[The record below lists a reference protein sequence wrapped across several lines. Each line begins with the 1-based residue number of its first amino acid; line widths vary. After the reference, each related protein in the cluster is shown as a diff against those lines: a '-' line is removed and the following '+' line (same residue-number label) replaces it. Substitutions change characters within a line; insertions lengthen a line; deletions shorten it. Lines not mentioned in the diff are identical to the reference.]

1 MNYKSII
8 SLVLRLVIAYAF
20 IQWGIF
26 KLMADPTALAGFIG
40 GAFHNLG
47 LTFLSQEI
55 WVTVLWVWEILI
67 GLWAL
72 LWLCTRTA
80 MIAAIVILLW
90 AMNVK
95 WWAWGMIQLDIVYAV
110 AAAILVYLWAG
121 IYSLDYKFCK
131 KDSCGCCK
139 PGCTCGD
146 CKACSK
152 KNSDDWKEII
162 EA

>member
-8 SLVLRLVIAYAF
+8 SLVLRLVIAYTF
-20 IQWGIF
+20 ISMGIM
-26 KLMADPTALAGFIG
+26 KVSGDPSAMAWFIG
-40 GAFHNLG
+40 WAFHNLG
-47 LTFLSQEI
+47 LTFLSQEL
-55 WVTVLWVWEILI
+55 WVTVLWIWELLI

-72 LWLCTRTA
+72 LWLFTRTA
-80 MIAAIVILLW
+80 MVAAIVIMLW

-95 WWAWGMIQLDIVYAV
+95 WWNFSAMQLDFVYAV
-110 AAAILVYLWAG
+110 VAAVVVYLWAG
-121 IYSLDYKFCK
+121 TYSLDYKFFK
-131 KDSCGCCK
+131 KDNCGCCK

-152 KNSDDWKEII
+152 KDPDAGKEII